1 MYMLKSTAK
10 SQINKIRIYKEKV
23 VKNIQLIKN
32 KKEKEGKKQRMEKIL
47 NIAHYYRNA
56 NQNYNKVSPHMDQN
70 GHHQNICKQ

>member
-1 MYMLKSTAK
+1 MLKSTAK

-56 NQNYNKVSPHMDQN
+56 NQNYNKVSPHTGQN
-70 GHHQNICKQ
+70 VHHQKIYKQ